1 MSGKNGDKARFH
13 RLRKQKLARR
23 SRQRVMLESSSK
35 QVATVSHAKAR
46 EKSA

>member
-23 SRQRVMLESSSK
+23 SRQRVMLEAASK
-35 QVATVSHAKAR
+35 QVATVSQGKVR